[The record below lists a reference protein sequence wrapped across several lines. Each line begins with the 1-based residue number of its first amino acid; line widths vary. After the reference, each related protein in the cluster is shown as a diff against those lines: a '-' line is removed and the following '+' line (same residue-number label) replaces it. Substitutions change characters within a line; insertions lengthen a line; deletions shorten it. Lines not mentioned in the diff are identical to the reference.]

1 MKRNKML
8 DALCQ
13 FTVARFRSINVKL
26 WGNHRWGYYREYSP
40 QDIITLINE
49 FHTTTQQAD
58 SEQVAPDTKLHFKAG
73 SNFAILSRL
82 CEQYYVYEG
91 SDKLQ
96 KRVIEEVAQI
106 IDELRNDQE
115 TQAQLEAML
124 DAQQDN
130 IMQRFRAQHPQLK
143 EKDFRLYSYLTAGFS
158 ATTIAVLL
166 GQEKSVVYNRISRLK
181 KIING

>member
-1 MKRNKML
+1 MKQNKML
-8 DALCQ
+8 DALRK
-13 FTVARFRSINVKL
+13 FTVARFRAINFKL
-26 WGNHRWGYYREYSP
+26 WGNYRWGYYREYSP
-40 QDIITLINE
+40 QDIITLIGE
-49 FHTTTQQAD
+49 FHTSTHQCDCEQAT
-58 SEQVAPDTKLHFKAG
+58 PDTKLQFKAG

-96 KRVIEEVAQI
+96 KRVIEEVTQI

-115 TQAQLEAML
+115 AQAQLEAML
-124 DAQQDN
+124 DAQQGN
-130 IMQRFRAQHPQLK
+130 IMQRFRTQHPELK
-143 EKDFRLYSYLTAGFS
+143 EKDYRLYSYLTAGFS

-181 KIING
+181 KIINS